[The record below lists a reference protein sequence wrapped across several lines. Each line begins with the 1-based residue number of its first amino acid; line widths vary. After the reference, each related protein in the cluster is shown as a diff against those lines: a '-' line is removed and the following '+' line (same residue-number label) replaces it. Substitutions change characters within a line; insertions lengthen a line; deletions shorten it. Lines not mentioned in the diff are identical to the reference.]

1 MNKQEIIEAINSTI
15 MPNGQKGITAEALA
29 NILIEM
35 ANASGSGEGYV
46 TVYMG
51 SVDMTTN
58 NYVQSEEEKALNA
71 EAFLKIKAGARLVVI
86 DASDFYASQLG
97 ATAIMSATSEMTVY
111 LTAEAAEMMG
121 LSSECVFMGSGT
133 GELILMP
140 DGTIEIAPAE

>member
-51 SVDMTTN
+51 SADMTTN

-86 DASDFYASQLG
+86 DASDFYTSQLG
-97 ATAIMSATSEMTVY
+97 ATAIMSATSEMTIY

-121 LSSECVFMGSGT
+121 LSSECVFMGAGV

-140 DGTIEIAPAE
+140 DGTIEIAPTE